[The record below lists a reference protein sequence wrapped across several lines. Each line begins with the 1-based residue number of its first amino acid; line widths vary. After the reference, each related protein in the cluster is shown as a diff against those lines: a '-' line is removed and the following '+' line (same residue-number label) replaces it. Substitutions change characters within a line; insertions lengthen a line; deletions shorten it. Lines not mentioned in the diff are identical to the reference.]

1 MAFKSLGY
9 ITIWEKEQE
18 AEQNLLFLVR
28 NKEEN
33 EYTLVPACPK
43 INWKLGVLGWYL
55 ISALKGQRQGYC
67 FRSEGEAEI
76 DRRLKHV
83 NSRLAWFI

>member
-1 MAFKSLGY
+1 M
-9 ITIWEKEQE
+9 
-18 AEQNLLFLVR
+18 LFWVR
-28 NKEEN
+28 NKGEN

-43 INWKLGVLGWYL
+43 ISRKLGVLGWYL

-76 DRRLKHV
+76 DRKTSAREFKASLV
-83 NSRLAWFI
+83 YIASCGTDRTTY